1 MANENIIIERA
12 RVHNLK
18 NISLEIPLH
27 KLIVFTGLSGS
38 GKSSLAFD
46 TIFAEGQRRYMET
59 FGAYARQFV
68 SMFDRPDVDNITGI
82 PPVVAIEQK
91 TISQNPRSTVGTVTE
106 IYDYLRLL
114 YAKVSTAYSYMT
126 GKPMLQLSIDEIIQK
141 IQEKFKGEHIHILA
155 PLVKARKGHYRE
167 LFERYAKLGFE
178 QMRIDGKLTT
188 IKQGMKLERYQTHDI
203 ELWIDELDIN
213 PTKSKRLKNSINL
226 ALKYGSGNLIILHND
241 TPTYFSKNLM
251 CEDTGISYPLPE
263 PNTFSFNSPYG
274 ACPTCRGLGY
284 VSEIN
289 IDKIF
294 PERRKSVR
302 EGGIAPFGEYKNNWT
317 FRQLEIILQK
327 YDLTLDD
334 PIETFPDEVIQT
346 LLYGT
351 DEIININYKDIGITS
366 DYQLNYDGIINIVN
380 KLAEADN
387 AMMRRWA
394 NVFQTIKPCSTCEGA
409 RLKKESLYFKID
421 NKNIAE
427 VSNMEITA
435 LINWIDS
442 LNKIFNDK
450 QNIIAKELLKELRTR
465 VNFLLNVGLSY
476 LTLNRPTF
484 SLSGGEAQRI
494 RLATQ
499 IGTGLTGVL
508 YILDEPSIGLHQRDN
523 QQLINSLIKLKD
535 LDNSIIV
542 VEHDRDM
549 ILSADQI
556 IDFGPGAGERGGK
569 IIAQGSPADLKNC
582 ESLTCQYISGK
593 KKFTPKLEPRA
604 GNGKNITIIGA
615 RGHNLKNL
623 TVNFPLNKLICITG
637 VSGSGKSSLIT
648 ETLYP
653 AIFNI
658 LNKSYHN
665 CLEYDNIE
673 GLENIDKII
682 IIDQSPIG
690 RTPRSN
696 PATYIGI
703 FDYIRELFAQQPE
716 SKMRGY
722 TKSRF
727 SFNVGGGRCD
737 TCKGTGYLVYEMKFM
752 DNVYA
757 ICPTCNGKR
766 YNRETLEIRFKGK
779 NISEILDMTFEQ
791 AYNFFDGQ
799 PRLQRSIKMINDI
812 GMGYIRLGQSSVT
825 LSGGEAQ
832 RVKIATK
839 LIKKATGKTLYILDE
854 PTTGLHFEDISI
866 LLKTLD
872 KLVDMG
878 NTVIVIEHNL
888 EVITHCD
895 HIIDLGPEG
904 GNMGGEIIFNGSL
917 PEIMTIDKGY
927 TAHFVKKYIAEQL
940 GQQSIEL

>member
-1 MANENIIIERA
+1 M
-12 RVHNLK
+12 
-18 NISLEIPLH
+18 
-27 KLIVFTGLSGS
+27 
-38 GKSSLAFD
+38 AFD
-46 TIFAEGQRRYMET
+46 TIYAEGQRRYMET

-68 SMFDRPDVDNITGI
+68 GVFDRPDVDNITGI

-114 YAKVSTAYSYMT
+114 YAKVSIAYSYLT
-126 GKPMLQLSIDEIIQK
+126 GKPMLQLSIDEIIKK
-141 IQEKFKGEHIHILA
+141 ILEKFKGLHIHILA
-155 PLVKARKGHYRE
+155 PLVQARKGHYRE
-167 LFERYAKLGFE
+167 LFDRYAKLGFE
-178 QMRIDGKLTT
+178 QMRVDGKLVT
-188 IKQGMKLERYQTHDI
+188 IEPGIKLERYQTHDI
-203 ELWIDELDIN
+203 ELWIDELDVSHNKIR
-213 PTKSKRLKNSINL
+213 RLKNSIEL
-226 ALKYGSGNLIILHND
+226 ALKYGNGNLIILHD
-241 TPTYFSKNLM
+241 EKATYYSKNLM
-251 CEDTGISYPLPE
+251 CEDSGISYPMPE

-284 VSEIN
+284 VNEID

-294 PERRKSVR
+294 PNKRKSLR
-302 EGGIAPFGEYKNNWT
+302 EGGIAPFGKYKNNWT
-317 FRQLEIILQK
+317 FKQLEMILKK

-334 PIETFPDEVIQT
+334 PIEVFPDELIQT

-351 DEIININYKDIGITS
+351 DEIIHMQYDNIGIS
-366 DYQLNYDGIINIVN
+366 SNYQLSYDGIINIVN

-387 AMMRRWA
+387 QMMRKWA
-394 NVFQTIKPCSTCEGA
+394 NTFQVVNICPTCEGT

-427 VSNMEITA
+427 IANMELSD
-435 LINWIDS
+435 LIYWIDK
-442 LNKIFNDK
+442 LPKILTEK
-450 QNIIAKELLKELRTR
+450 QNLIAKELLKELKTR

-476 LTLNRPTF
+476 LTLNRPTY

-508 YILDEPSIGLHQRDN
+508 YILDEPSIGLHPRDN
-523 QQLINSLIKLKD
+523 NQLIKSLIKLKD

-549 ILSADQI
+549 MLSADQI
-556 IDFGPGAGERGGK
+556 VDFGPGAGERGGK
-569 IIAQGSPADLKNC
+569 VIAQGTPKELMQCNT
-582 ESLTCQYISGK
+582 LTCQYLSGK
-593 KKFTPKLEPRA
+593 KKFKLKLDHRT
-604 GNGKNITIIGA
+604 GNGKNLTIIGA
-615 RGHNLKNL
+615 NGHNLKNI
-623 TVNFPLNKLICITG
+623 TVNFPLNKLIGITG

-653 AIFNI
+653 AVFNA
-658 LNKSYHN
+658 LNKSFRN
-665 CLEYDNIE
+665 CLPYEKLE
-673 GLENIDKII
+673 GLENIDKVI

-703 FDYIRELFAQQPE
+703 FDYIREIFANQPE

-722 TKSRF
+722 NKSRF
-727 SFNVGGGRCD
+727 SFNVGNGRCS
-737 TCKGTGYLVYEMKFM
+737 TCKGTGYLVYEMKLM
-752 DNVYA
+752 DNVYTT
-757 ICPTCNGKR
+757 CPSCNGKR
-766 YNRETLEIRFKGK
+766 YNRETLEIRYRGK
-779 NISEILDMTFEQ
+779 NISEVLEMTFQQ
-791 AYNFFDGQ
+791 AYNFFEGNS
-799 PRLQRSIKMINDI
+799 RLQKSIKIINDI

-832 RVKIATK
+832 RVKIATE
-839 LIKKATGKTLYILDE
+839 LIKRSTGKTLYILDE
-854 PTTGLHFEDISI
+854 PTTGLHFEDISN

-872 KLVDMG
+872 RLVDMG

-904 GNMGGEIIFNGSL
+904 GNLGGYVIYNGTLQDMVS
-917 PEIMTIDKGY
+917 IDQGY
-927 TAHFVKKYIAEQL
+927 TAPFIRKYVAEQL
-940 GQQSIEL
+940 GQETLELIR